1 MKRKIHFKNHEEKFK
16 MGSLTCRIRSIR
28 LKLIIAY
35 PLPII
40 LFISFGIF
48 SYKKASEIIVENY
61 KQANM
66 NMIEKTGDFYK
77 ILFQT
82 ADSKSQQFSSYS
94 DVRNYYSGLYKN
106 DPKIE
111 KEIFLEI
118 NGKAISETISDKNI
132 NTISV
137 LSPYGQLITSNG
149 QIKKEAYEKYISTED
164 GSLVSGMKGNAI
176 WRGDNYL
183 LDEELNIPKKQYG
196 ITISRQ
202 IMNNQMKS
210 VGILIVSIKSESLI
224 APLESIDLPKG
235 SKCAF
240 VTPDGREFTSEGENG
255 TNDFFGQKYYKD
267 SLESEEYKGIRQLN
281 YNGEEYLY
289 MHYKVEDT
297 GCMLVTLIPKAEI
310 IKQADEIKNMT
321 IIIVIIAT
329 LIAVIVSFILAN
341 GIGREIHKVTNTV
354 KKVSEGDLTVNCSTK
369 RKDEFSLLSKN
380 IMEML
385 KSIKK
390 LIHQTRDVS
399 NLVIGSSKSLTNAS
413 VKLVESSKDITGIIE
428 EMDNG
433 IGRQVEDAK
442 VCLNKMENLGEK
454 ITNVNEGTIKI
465 SEFAA
470 TTKEIVSEGIL
481 TIKELVNKSDETS
494 KITNSVIENIENLE
508 KESFFIRSIIDTINS
523 IAEQTNL
530 LALNASIEAARA
542 GSAGDGFA
550 VVAEE
555 VRKLA
560 EESLNASNRI
570 SEIING
576 INSLTQNT
584 VDTAKRAEKIMIS
597 QDEALQKTIES
608 FKDITNHVEDLTSDI
623 EKISLR
629 IKDIEKTKNETEYAI
644 GNISNVIRET
654 AEASSKVQESADS
667 QLSEAK
673 FLNISAEE
681 LRKYSEELQDA
692 INSFKIN

>member
-1 MKRKIHFKNHEEKFK
+1 
-16 MGSLTCRIRSIR
+16 
-28 LKLIIAY
+28 
-35 PLPII
+35 
-40 LFISFGIF
+40 
-48 SYKKASEIIVENY
+48 
-61 KQANM
+61 M

-118 NGKAISETISDKNI
+118 NGKAISETISDKTI

-667 QLSEAK
+667 QLSEAE

>member
-1 MKRKIHFKNHEEKFK
+1 MK
-16 MGSLTCRIRSIR
+16 
-28 LKLIIAY
+28 
-35 PLPII
+35 
-40 LFISFGIF
+40 
-48 SYKKASEIIVENY
+48 
-61 KQANM
+61 KQ
-66 NMIEKTGDFYK
+66 GDFYK

>member
-1 MKRKIHFKNHEEKFK
+1 
-16 MGSLTCRIRSIR
+16 
-28 LKLIIAY
+28 
-35 PLPII
+35 
-40 LFISFGIF
+40 
-48 SYKKASEIIVENY
+48 
-61 KQANM
+61 
-66 NMIEKTGDFYK
+66 
-77 ILFQT
+77 
-82 ADSKSQQFSSYS
+82 
-94 DVRNYYSGLYKN
+94 
-106 DPKIE
+106 
-111 KEIFLEI
+111 
-118 NGKAISETISDKNI
+118 
-132 NTISV
+132 
-137 LSPYGQLITSNG
+137 
-149 QIKKEAYEKYISTED
+149 
-164 GSLVSGMKGNAI
+164 
-176 WRGDNYL
+176 
-183 LDEELNIPKKQYG
+183 
-196 ITISRQ
+196 
-202 IMNNQMKS
+202 
-210 VGILIVSIKSESLI
+210 
-224 APLESIDLPKG
+224 
-235 SKCAF
+235 
-240 VTPDGREFTSEGENG
+240 
-255 TNDFFGQKYYKD
+255 
-267 SLESEEYKGIRQLN
+267 
-281 YNGEEYLY
+281 

-667 QLSEAK
+667 QLSEAE

>member
-1 MKRKIHFKNHEEKFK
+1 
-16 MGSLTCRIRSIR
+16 
-28 LKLIIAY
+28 
-35 PLPII
+35 
-40 LFISFGIF
+40 
-48 SYKKASEIIVENY
+48 
-61 KQANM
+61 
-66 NMIEKTGDFYK
+66 
-77 ILFQT
+77 
-82 ADSKSQQFSSYS
+82 
-94 DVRNYYSGLYKN
+94 
-106 DPKIE
+106 
-111 KEIFLEI
+111 
-118 NGKAISETISDKNI
+118 
-132 NTISV
+132 
-137 LSPYGQLITSNG
+137 
-149 QIKKEAYEKYISTED
+149 
-164 GSLVSGMKGNAI
+164 
-176 WRGDNYL
+176 
-183 LDEELNIPKKQYG
+183 
-196 ITISRQ
+196 
-202 IMNNQMKS
+202 
-210 VGILIVSIKSESLI
+210 
-224 APLESIDLPKG
+224 
-235 SKCAF
+235 
-240 VTPDGREFTSEGENG
+240 
-255 TNDFFGQKYYKD
+255 
-267 SLESEEYKGIRQLN
+267 
-281 YNGEEYLY
+281 
-289 MHYKVEDT
+289 
-297 GCMLVTLIPKAEI
+297 
-310 IKQADEIKNMT
+310 MT

>member
-1 MKRKIHFKNHEEKFK
+1 
-16 MGSLTCRIRSIR
+16 
-28 LKLIIAY
+28 
-35 PLPII
+35 
-40 LFISFGIF
+40 
-48 SYKKASEIIVENY
+48 
-61 KQANM
+61 M

-667 QLSEAK
+667 QLSEAE

>member
-1 MKRKIHFKNHEEKFK
+1 
-16 MGSLTCRIRSIR
+16 
-28 LKLIIAY
+28 
-35 PLPII
+35 
-40 LFISFGIF
+40 
-48 SYKKASEIIVENY
+48 
-61 KQANM
+61 M

-481 TIKELVNKSDETS
+481 TIKQLVNKSDETS

>member
-1 MKRKIHFKNHEEKFK
+1 
-16 MGSLTCRIRSIR
+16 
-28 LKLIIAY
+28 
-35 PLPII
+35 
-40 LFISFGIF
+40 
-48 SYKKASEIIVENY
+48 
-61 KQANM
+61 
-66 NMIEKTGDFYK
+66 
-77 ILFQT
+77 
-82 ADSKSQQFSSYS
+82 
-94 DVRNYYSGLYKN
+94 
-106 DPKIE
+106 
-111 KEIFLEI
+111 
-118 NGKAISETISDKNI
+118 
-132 NTISV
+132 
-137 LSPYGQLITSNG
+137 
-149 QIKKEAYEKYISTED
+149 
-164 GSLVSGMKGNAI
+164 
-176 WRGDNYL
+176 
-183 LDEELNIPKKQYG
+183 
-196 ITISRQ
+196 
-202 IMNNQMKS
+202 MNNQMKS

-667 QLSEAK
+667 QLSEAE

>member
-1 MKRKIHFKNHEEKFK
+1 
-16 MGSLTCRIRSIR
+16 
-28 LKLIIAY
+28 
-35 PLPII
+35 
-40 LFISFGIF
+40 
-48 SYKKASEIIVENY
+48 
-61 KQANM
+61 
-66 NMIEKTGDFYK
+66 
-77 ILFQT
+77 
-82 ADSKSQQFSSYS
+82 
-94 DVRNYYSGLYKN
+94 
-106 DPKIE
+106 
-111 KEIFLEI
+111 
-118 NGKAISETISDKNI
+118 
-132 NTISV
+132 
-137 LSPYGQLITSNG
+137 
-149 QIKKEAYEKYISTED
+149 
-164 GSLVSGMKGNAI
+164 
-176 WRGDNYL
+176 
-183 LDEELNIPKKQYG
+183 
-196 ITISRQ
+196 
-202 IMNNQMKS
+202 
-210 VGILIVSIKSESLI
+210 
-224 APLESIDLPKG
+224 
-235 SKCAF
+235 
-240 VTPDGREFTSEGENG
+240 
-255 TNDFFGQKYYKD
+255 
-267 SLESEEYKGIRQLN
+267 
-281 YNGEEYLY
+281 
-289 MHYKVEDT
+289 
-297 GCMLVTLIPKAEI
+297 
-310 IKQADEIKNMT
+310 
-321 IIIVIIAT
+321 
-329 LIAVIVSFILAN
+329 
-341 GIGREIHKVTNTV
+341 
-354 KKVSEGDLTVNCSTK
+354 
-369 RKDEFSLLSKN
+369 
-380 IMEML
+380 MEML

-667 QLSEAK
+667 QLSEAE

>member
-1 MKRKIHFKNHEEKFK
+1 
-16 MGSLTCRIRSIR
+16 
-28 LKLIIAY
+28 
-35 PLPII
+35 
-40 LFISFGIF
+40 
-48 SYKKASEIIVENY
+48 
-61 KQANM
+61 
-66 NMIEKTGDFYK
+66 MIEKTGDFYK

-667 QLSEAK
+667 QLSEAE

>member
-1 MKRKIHFKNHEEKFK
+1 MK
-16 MGSLTCRIRSIR
+16 
-28 LKLIIAY
+28 
-35 PLPII
+35 
-40 LFISFGIF
+40 
-48 SYKKASEIIVENY
+48 
-61 KQANM
+61 
-66 NMIEKTGDFYK
+66 
-77 ILFQT
+77 
-82 ADSKSQQFSSYS
+82 
-94 DVRNYYSGLYKN
+94 
-106 DPKIE
+106 
-111 KEIFLEI
+111 
-118 NGKAISETISDKNI
+118 
-132 NTISV
+132 
-137 LSPYGQLITSNG
+137 PY

-667 QLSEAK
+667 QLSEAE